1 MKKIYFS
8 IICSKTNITKKL
20 DKQSKLCYKM
30 IRTYKEDCMKL
41 EDVVDIQYWSST

>member
-30 IRTYKEDCMKL
+30 IRTYKGGLHEIRRCCRYT
-41 EDVVDIQYWSST
+41 YWSST